1 MGFGKQ
7 IEYKNEEGNKQN
19 DITTFTFTIP
29 IIKILKK
36 TFERIKTLEHN

>member
-19 DITTFTFTIP
+19 DITTYIE
-29 IIKILKK
+29 KVKEK
-36 TFERIKTLEHN
+36 QQQKWNKNQDS